1 MARKSQSQKDQE
13 IIREALDR
21 YSDYNSS
28 ESFNADAMTQDLRF
42 CYEPGAQWEPQTL
55 AQRQGR
61 PNYTYNRV
69 VQSVNQTVGDQR
81 QARMTGKVR
90 PLTDGNKETADIFAG
105 LIRNIEAQSGAQY
118 IYSDQFKYAV
128 AGGWGAWR
136 ICPEYV
142 SDDSFE
148 QDLYLKGLPN
158 PQTVRWDPAS
168 TCPCKSDASW
178 AIVSERVSKAAYEA
192 MGGDIDSFTSFP
204 AVRDGRD
211 WMSDDE
217 VRVAEYFKRTSRE
230 RKIAQLSDGRI
241 VEYGPELRKIEQEL
255 ADMAATGI
263 EVPSIVRTRTAR
275 VFTVTWWKMSASEV
289 LEGPIEYDWKRIP
302 VVRLPGR
309 YVNIDGKQY
318 VQSLIRHSKDA
329 QRTYNYNRSTMVEA
343 AALTPRAPYL
353 VSDKMVLGY
362 EDEWNTANKVNRPY
376 LRYKA
381 DPNAPAARPTRE
393 PPPDVPQA
401 LIALAAADAEDIKQ
415 TTGQV
420 NPAMTTGDGA
430 ADESGVAVRS
440 RLMAGGSNAYEFTD
454 NLQRAVQITYEM
466 MIDMIPTVID
476 TERVV
481 RLLGEDEAE
490 EFVTVNQATGN
501 GDVMNDL
508 RKGSFGVT
516 VTMGP
521 AYATARQEAT
531 SVLMDAAQALP
542 IIAQVGSDIIVK
554 NLDIEDGDE
563 LRKRIRSQ
571 YISQGI
577 VQPTE
582 EEAKE
587 LPPPPP
593 PDPAQQALVQRLNAQ
608 SEKDAAEARKTQ
620 AEMQL
625 IPLDIE
631 DRVAELVLKRLESLK
646 TASEI
651 SNTGSSSI
659 VNAERAK
666 ATDSNP
672 RT

>member
-1 MARKSQSQKDQE
+1 MSRKQSQKERD
-13 IIREALDR
+13 IIAEALER
-21 YSDYNSS
+21 YSDYNSK

-42 CYEPGAQWEPQTL
+42 CYEVGAQWEPQTL

-69 VQSVNQTVGDQR
+69 VQSVNQIVGDQR
-81 QARMTGKVR
+81 QSRITGKVR
-90 PLTDGNKETADIFAG
+90 PMADGNKETADIFGG

-136 ICPEYV
+136 ICPEYAG
-142 SDDSFE
+142 DDTFE
-148 QDLYLKGLPN
+148 QELYLKGIPN
-158 PQTVRWDPAS
+158 PQTVRWDPSS

-192 MGGDIDSFTSFP
+192 MGGDIDSFVSFP
-204 AVRDGRD
+204 SVRDGRD
-211 WMSDDE
+211 WLTSDE
-217 VRVAEYFKRTSRE
+217 VRIAEYFKRTSKE

-241 VEYGPELRKIEQEL
+241 IEYDGSVRKIEEEL
-255 ADMAATGI
+255 ALMAQDGLP
-263 EVPSIVRTRTAR
+263 VPQIVRTRTTRAWS
-275 VFTVTWWKMSASEV
+275 VTWWKMSATEV

-302 VVRLPGR
+302 VIRLPGR
-309 YVNIDGKQY
+309 YVNIDGLQY

-343 AALTPRAPYL
+343 AALTPRAPYI

-376 LRYKA
+376 LRFKA
-381 DPNAPAARPTRE
+381 DPTAPAARPTRE
-393 PPPDVPQA
+393 APPDVPAA

-430 ADESGVAVRS
+430 ADESGIAVRS
-440 RLMAGGSNAYEFTD
+440 RLLAGGSNAYEFTD
-454 NLQRAVQITYEM
+454 NLQRAVQVTYEM
-466 MIDMIPTVID
+466 MIDMIPTVYD
-476 TERVV
+476 TERTV
-481 RLLGEDEAE
+481 RILGEDEVE
-490 EFVTVNQATGN
+490 EFITVNKDTG

-508 RKGSFGVT
+508 RKGSYGVT

-582 EEAKE
+582 EEAAE

-608 SEKDAAEARKTQ
+608 SAKDAAQAQKTQ

-625 IPLDIE
+625 LPLDAE
-631 DRVAELVLKRLESLK
+631 DRIAELVLKRLESLK

-651 SNTGSSSI
+651 ANTGSSSV

-666 ATDSNP
+666 ATDANP